1 MKLPTYILPLLPAF
15 AIALAA
21 QAPMARRLCTIAF
34 TALVLWSGL
43 FLASGSANHLFGRQA
58 SVRDLCAGT
67 ALAVSQDQPGELF
80 VSGARVHGVEFY
92 TDRLVGV
99 IRNAADI
106 VLPLSAAE
114 SARVFKNAAACARH
128 YSKIPAYGIM
138 TRETRAKYF
147 NARKIGGSSPRAA
160 YVLVTNIPSK

>member
-1 MKLPTYILPLLPAF
+1 M
-15 AIALAA
+15 
-21 QAPMARRLCTIAF
+21 
-34 TALVLWSGL
+34 
-43 FLASGSANHLFGRQA
+43 
-58 SVRDLCAGT
+58 RDLCAT
-67 ALAVSQDQPGELF
+67 FLAVSQDQPGELF

-147 NARKIGGSSPRAA
+147 NTQNWRVLAEDAA